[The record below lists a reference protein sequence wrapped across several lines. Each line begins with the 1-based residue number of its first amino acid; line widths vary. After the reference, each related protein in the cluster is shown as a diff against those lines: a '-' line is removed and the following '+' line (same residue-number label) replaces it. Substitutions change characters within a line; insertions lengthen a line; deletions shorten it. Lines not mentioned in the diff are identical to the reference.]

1 MKRKQCVNLDIV
13 LYIKPTSFRLLCSQF
28 HALSFFRKILDSFC
42 ALLTLVRNLFR
53 PCSFFVRTFSHLARF
68 PSNSLYSFAFFDVE
82 NRGRSKRRHS
92 FVFQITL
99 LKRNELQYGFWD
111 TTRYSSWYYTK
122 IVKAWTNSCCVTNY
136 FVKHLEIP
144 LRFISLLSVHW
155 HPRKSLTSGV

>member
-28 HALSFFRKILDSFC
+28 HALSSENSGWFLCSTDFSQKSVQAMFVFRSHIFPPC
-42 ALLTLVRNLFR
+42 A
-53 PCSFFVRTFSHLARF
+53 F
-68 PSNSLYSFAFFDVE
+68 PSILLRVIAFFDVE
-82 NRGRSKRRHS
+82 NRGRSKHRHS